1 MDNELFLGLEQCY
14 LLNHILLF
22 IGDNMAFDINQ
33 KEITIGSYVRY
44 INTGTKG
51 IVKDI
56 KEEDNEEWVIL
67 DNNLM
72 YKPDT
77 LEIIEFKEKKEE
89 KEIDEKEIEEMLEK
103 EKISSVDLNID
114 ACGAG

>member
-1 MDNELFLGLEQCY
+1 MV
-14 LLNHILLF
+14 
-22 IGDNMAFDINQ
+22 FDINQ

-56 KEEDNEEWVIL
+56 KKEDDEEWVIL

-72 YKPDT
+72 YKPNT
-77 LEIIEFKEKKEE
+77 LEIIKFEDKKEE
-89 KEIDEKEIEEMLEK
+89 KELSEEEVEDMIEKEN
-103 EKISSVDLNID
+103 ISGVDLNID